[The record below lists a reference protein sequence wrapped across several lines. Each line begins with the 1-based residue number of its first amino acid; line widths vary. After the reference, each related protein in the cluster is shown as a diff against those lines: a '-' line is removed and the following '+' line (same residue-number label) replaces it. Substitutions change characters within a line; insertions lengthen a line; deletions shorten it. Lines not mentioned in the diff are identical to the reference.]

1 MSFGIKTN
9 LENPGPGRC
18 RAGHGLMSG
27 PGLVLK
33 WVMCFMPLVNIA
45 GSRKTG
51 AERKSAMLPRRAPA
65 AAVALVMAVAGFKT
79 VLAAEDPVV
88 ATVNGVEIH
97 LTQAKDAYQRLP
109 EQYRQAP
116 FEAIFSGLVDS
127 LIDSK
132 LAAEDAKRQKVPDE
146 PEFKARMARI
156 EEQVLQRMVL
166 SRAMKAGV
174 TDADVR
180 ARYETMIKGMAGNEQ
195 IQARHIL
202 LETEDAAKAVIA
214 DLKKGRDFASL
225 ARERSTGPSASEGG
239 DLGFFAKGQMV
250 PAFEKATFGLAKGQY
265 TETPVKTQFGWHVIK
280 LEDRKKASVP
290 KFEEVEQDLRNDLSQ
305 EVGTVYVNRLRKAAK
320 INRFN
325 ADGSPL
331 DGADPKAVKT
341 P

>member
-1 MSFGIKTN
+1 
-9 LENPGPGRC
+9 
-18 RAGHGLMSG
+18 
-27 PGLVLK
+27 
-33 WVMCFMPLVNIA
+33 
-45 GSRKTG
+45 
-51 AERKSAMLPRRAPA
+51 MLPRRAPA

-320 INRFN
+320 ITRFN

>member
-1 MSFGIKTN
+1 MF
-9 LENPGPGRC
+9 
-18 RAGHGLMSG
+18 
-27 PGLVLK
+27 
-33 WVMCFMPLVNIA
+33 
-45 GSRKTG
+45 
-51 AERKSAMLPRRAPA
+51 PRLAPV
-65 AAVALVMAVAGFKT
+65 AAVALFVAVAGFKT
-79 VLAAEDPVV
+79 VFAAEDPVV

-97 LTQAKDAYQRLP
+97 LIQVKEAYQRLP
-109 EQYRQAP
+109 AQYRQAP

-127 LIDSK
+127 LIDTK
-132 LAAEDAKRQKVPDE
+132 LAAEDARRQKVSDE
-146 PEFKARMARI
+146 PEFKVQMARI
-156 EEQVLQRMVL
+156 ENQVLQRIVL

-174 TDADVR
+174 TGADVK
-180 ARYETMIKGMAGNEQ
+180 ARYETMIKEMAGNEQ

-214 DLKKGRDFASL
+214 DLKKGRDFAAL

-239 DLGFFAKGQMV
+239 DLGFFGKGQMV

-280 LEDRKKASVP
+280 LEDRKKAPVP

-320 INRFN
+320 ITRFN

-331 DGADPKAVKT
+331 DGDDPKAAKK

>member
-1 MSFGIKTN
+1 MF
-9 LENPGPGRC
+9 
-18 RAGHGLMSG
+18 
-27 PGLVLK
+27 
-33 WVMCFMPLVNIA
+33 
-45 GSRKTG
+45 SR
-51 AERKSAMLPRRAPA
+51 L
-65 AAVALVMAVAGFKT
+65 AAVAVVALFVAAAGFTT
-79 VLAAEDPVV
+79 VFAAEEPVV

-97 LTQAKDAYQRLP
+97 LTQVKDAYQRLP
-109 EQYRQAP
+109 AQYRQAP

-127 LIDSK
+127 LIDTQ
-132 LAAEDAKRQKVPDE
+132 LAAEDARRQKVSDE
-146 PEFKARMARI
+146 PEFKAQMARI
-156 EEQVLQRMVL
+156 EEQVLQRIVL
-166 SRAMKAGV
+166 SRAMRGGV

-180 ARYETMIKGMAGNEQ
+180 ARYETMIKEMAGNEQ

-214 DLKKGRDFASL
+214 DLKKGRDFAAL

-239 DLGFFAKGQMV
+239 DLGFFGKGQMV
-250 PAFEKATFGLAKGQY
+250 PAFEKAGFGLAKGQY

-320 INRFN
+320 ITRFN
-325 ADGSPL
+325 ADGSTL
-331 DGADPKAVKT
+331 DGADPKAVKK